1 MTRDLKQEIEASLYK
16 KKMEI
21 EILKKTG
28 VPRAEV
34 EAHQEIQR
42 EFSASDFSRKWKG
55 YASFAIAR
63 GGRGSGDD
71 DFDLVLVTH
80 AHIAVVELKNWNGN
94 LLESDGQQWYLD
106 GECRG
111 TSPVAKANLNAKK
124 LAGLMQQKL
133 GRGKTPFISA
143 YVVMHGDVK
152 TLKLTP
158 DEERSVINMADFLT
172 LRFQSCYK
180 KYFWG
185 KVLFNPL
192 DYIDEYDGFFQ
203 GPAFKPKDYIVDGFR
218 PESNP
223 IFEHPKSLYNEF
235 RAAAKDDPTT
245 LALLRQWDFTALG
258 LKLIGEKDRS
268 FIGLRE
274 QRVYEYVA
282 DRNEEL
288 SLSLLRP
295 VARKSPNDV
304 TLDFSELFFLP
315 SKVTRLAEFTNRVLP
330 KLTSD
335 ERLTLAKALLSR
347 FAELHDLRVAH
358 RDVGEHSIWFDRP
371 AKVVLSGFPA
381 AYYPEMKT
389 VGAFS
394 EKVKVEQSTLPE
406 DSREVPA
413 ATPYRRDVFMLGAL
427 VHLILFGEKPPKV
440 GGVYEWSARAE
451 DPFDGTLNG
460 FIKRAL
466 SKEPGDR
473 FQNSREMLE
482 AFNAATARKQES
494 IIDLAAFEAYKA
506 ATRDR
511 DYVETETLIDSDEA
525 WFFKSAEN
533 DEAKLVKVWFR
544 VAPDTKKPD
553 QAVRLLSFL
562 ERARTIKGCG
572 IAGLP
577 KVYDFGLSRG
587 SLLLVLE
594 WVDGSTLADWL
605 SRSPSFEER
614 LVVTRSIL
622 HTLERIH
629 ALEFAHEDLHPQNII
644 VKQDGS
650 ALLIDVLD
658 FHLEADDHY
667 TTAYLPDNY
676 KSLTPFERDRY
687 SIAAVLTEVLGCT
700 RANPGAGEY
709 PIPRVYEELANL
721 LEQKTLSTLEPL
733 SRAVQGA
740 EQADREQIPE
750 VTVVVQNLAYSG
762 VAPGE
767 MRSDNGKFH
776 VEAKEDTKFKGSLRF
791 WVTGIGKQLSFSWNV
806 TDESAKGVKATPISQ
821 SQLLRS
827 QTMGDAQIPVRVKLV
842 DGPVSDVRELAQC
855 LLQDER
861 LKRKAPALSKNAV
874 IELAVSAQDGAEDI
888 AEAASTEIAIPVP
901 ELWKALLDAEEDAF
915 TTVTVAGEKRNNPS
929 QDGQIFVPY
938 HADRGVI
945 DYDAS
950 DTVIVESQTNEGVW
964 KPCGQLNLK
973 ETTFG
978 ELAELAIDKPF
989 LKANFRIG
997 SKLRLISNL
1006 EKGSF
1011 TRRRFAVDRILGDK
1025 AVVPGLIDY
1034 FEREETVHLEPNQYG
1049 QPSDEQLEA
1058 YSEGDKKLNPSQK
1071 EAFRKVL
1078 GNGPISLLQG
1088 PPGTGKTWF
1097 IASLLHYLMTKESA
1111 RRILLVSQAH
1121 EAVNNALE
1129 KGLELCRSKG
1139 VDFNAVRLGS
1149 ESAAS
1154 DSIRHL
1160 HATSIEQ
1167 SYRERFKAEQKERIV
1182 GLASALGLSRDFAT
1196 DFVDLYLR
1204 LGMLSERITKL
1215 EERKAADGDNASQGL
1230 EARFRALVETFYDIA
1245 SDVYDVGQDLSPA
1258 ETVGQLQLALVQ
1270 KHGVLS
1276 KDAIERLTR
1285 LIHLSDEWVSALGSP
1300 DANFAEFL
1308 AKSRTVVAGTLV
1320 GIGYRGAGVVQN
1332 IFDWV
1337 IIDEAG
1343 RAAPSEL
1350 AVAMQAGHRVLL
1362 VGDHHQLPP
1371 TFSEEVKDLI
1381 CQRFSVNDD
1390 SPLFSSDFERIFDS
1404 EYGRKVGT
1412 TLLHQYRMAPDIGEL
1427 VSSCFYQGKLETGRG
1442 APPEYYDLLPE
1453 PLAHQVTWVDT
1464 SPLGERAYEQVS
1476 DNGEDKWNMT
1486 EARIVMNLL
1495 RQIVESEEFMTFL
1508 KEDLQPQEPP
1518 IGIICM
1524 YGKQRQVIDQLKA
1537 EATWLGDARRL
1548 VKVDTV
1554 DSYQGKENRIIILST
1569 VRNNVRQSSG
1579 FLSSPNRIN
1588 VAMSRAM
1595 ERLFIVG
1602 ATKMWGGKNINQ
1614 PLGWALTKIRSQ
1626 AEAGRASVLSA
1637 KQYMGN

>member
-1 MTRDLKQEIEASLYK
+1 
-16 KKMEI
+16 MEI
-21 EILKKTG
+21 KILKKTG
-28 VPRAEV
+28 VPKAEV
-34 EAHQEIQR
+34 EAHQQIQR
-42 EFSASDFSRKWKG
+42 EFSSSDFSKKWKG
-55 YASFAIAR
+55 YASFAISR
-63 GGRGSGDD
+63 GGRGAGDD

-80 AHIAVVELKNWNGN
+80 AHIVVVELKNWHGS

-111 TSPVAKANLNAKK
+111 TSPVVKANLNAKK
-124 LAGLMQQKL
+124 LASLMQQKL
-133 GRGKTPFISA
+133 GREKTPFISS

-152 TLKLTP
+152 TMKVTP
-158 DEERSVINMADFLT
+158 DEERSVLTMTEFLT
-172 LRFQSCYK
+172 LKYQTCYK
-180 KYFWG
+180 NYLWG
-185 KVLFNPL
+185 RVLFSPL
-192 DYIDEYDGFFQ
+192 DYLGGYDKFFE
-203 GPAFKPKDYIVDGFR
+203 GPSFKPREYIVDGFR
-218 PESNP
+218 PEANP
-223 IFEHPKSLYNEF
+223 IFEHPKKLYNEY
-235 RAAAKDDPTT
+235 RATAKDDPTT

-258 LKLIGEKDRS
+258 LELIGEKDRS

-282 DRNEEL
+282 ERNEEL

-304 TLDFSELFFLP
+304 NLDFSELFFLP
-315 SKVTRLAEFTNRVLP
+315 SKVTRLAEFTHSVLP
-330 KLTSD
+330 KLSPE
-335 ERLTLAKALLSR
+335 ERLTLTKALLSK

-358 RDVGEHSIWFDRP
+358 RDVGDHSIWFDRP

-389 VGAFS
+389 VGAFR

-406 DSREVPA
+406 DSDA
-413 ATPYRRDVFMLGAL
+413 SLASPYRRDVFMLGAL
-427 VHLILFGEKPPKV
+427 AHLILFGEKPPKV
-440 GGVYEWSARAE
+440 GGLYEWSARAE
-451 DPFDGTLNG
+451 DPFAGALTD

-466 SKEPGDR
+466 CKEPAER
-473 FQNSREMLE
+473 FQNAREMLE

-494 IIDLAAFEAYKA
+494 IIDLTAFEAYKA
-506 ATRDR
+506 ASRDR
-511 DYVETETLIDSDEA
+511 DYEETETLADDDDA
-525 WFFKSAEN
+525 WFFKSVEN
-533 DEAKLVKVWFR
+533 GEAKLVKVWFR

-562 ERARTIKGCG
+562 ERARLIKGYG
-572 IAGLP
+572 IAGMP
-577 KVYDFGLSRG
+577 KVFDFGLSRG
-587 SLLLVLE
+587 SLMLVLE
-594 WVDGSTLADWL
+594 WVEGRTLADWFNGV
-605 SRSPSFEER
+605 RPYEER
-614 LVVTRSIL
+614 LGVAQSL
-622 HTLERIH
+622 LDTLMRIH
-629 ALEFAHEDLHPQNII
+629 ALEIAHGDLHPRNII
-644 VKQDGS
+644 VKEDG
-650 ALLIDVLD
+650 AVVLIDVLD
-658 FHLEADDHY
+658 LRLDAEDHY
-667 TTAYLPDNY
+667 TTAYLPENY

-687 SIAAVLTEVLGCT
+687 STAAVLVELLGGT
-700 RANPGAGEY
+700 RQNPRSGEY
-709 PIPRVYEELANL
+709 PIPRVYEEIANL

-733 SRAVQGA
+733 SRTVAA
-740 EQADREQIPE
+740 ARQADDAEVPE
-750 VTVVVQNLAYSG
+750 VTVVVQTLAQSG

-767 MRSDNGKFH
+767 MRSDNGMFH
-776 VEAKEDTKFKGSLRF
+776 VEAKEDKRYKGGVRF
-791 WVTGIGKQLSFSWNV
+791 WVTGIGKQLSFSWKLSDDAAEFV
-806 TDESAKGVKATPISQ
+806 RASSISQ

-827 QTMGDAQIPVRVKLV
+827 QTMAEAQIPVRIHLV
-842 DGPVSDVRELAQC
+842 DGPVSDVGELVQL
-855 LLQDER
+855 LLQNER
-861 LKRKAPALSKNAV
+861 INRKLSNLAATPAIAREGDAV
-874 IELAVSAQDGAEDI
+874 AEPAAIAQVEIEVASQV
-888 AEAASTEIAIPVP
+888 ASTEIAISVT

-915 TTVTVAGEKRNNPS
+915 TTVIIAGEKRRNPS
-929 QDGQIFVPY
+929 HDGQILVPY
-938 HADRGVI
+938 HTDNGVI
-945 DYDAS
+945 DYERS
-950 DTVIVESQTNEGVW
+950 DTVIVESQTNDGVW
-964 KPCGQLNLK
+964 KSCGQLNLK

-989 LKANFRIG
+989 PKANFKIG

-1025 AVVPGLIDY
+1025 AVVPSLVDY
-1034 FEREETVHLEPNQYG
+1034 FERQEVARLEPNKYIE
-1049 QPSDEQLEA
+1049 PSDDDLEV

-1139 VDFNAVRLGS
+1139 IEFNAVRLGS
-1149 ESAAS
+1149 ESAVS

-1160 HATSIEQ
+1160 HATSVEQ
-1167 SYRERFKAEQKERIV
+1167 AYRERFKAEQKERIV
-1182 GLASALGLSRDFAT
+1182 GLASALGLPRDFT
-1196 DFVDLYLR
+1196 NEFVDLYLR
-1204 LGMLSERITKL
+1204 LGMISERIAKL
-1215 EERKAADGDNASQGL
+1215 EGRRVAEGDNAGQVL
-1230 EARFRALVETFYDIA
+1230 VARVKALVETFREIA
-1245 SDVYDVGQDLSPA
+1245 SDVYDFGADLSPA
-1258 ETVGQLQLALVQ
+1258 DTVLQLQEMLVE
-1270 KHGVLS
+1270 KYEVRS

-1350 AVAMQAGHRVLL
+1350 AVAMQAGHRILL

-1371 TFSEEVKDLI
+1371 TFAEEVKDAI
-1381 CQRFSVNDD
+1381 CQRFSVEED
-1390 SPLFSSDFERIFDS
+1390 SVLFSSDFERIFDS

-1412 TLLHQYRMAPDIGEL
+1412 TLLSQYRMAPHIGEV
-1427 VSSCFYQGKLETGRG
+1427 VSSCFYNGKLETGRD
-1442 APPEYYDLLPE
+1442 APPKYYDLLPE
-1453 PLAHQVTWVDT
+1453 YLSKQVTWIDT
-1464 SPLGERAYEQVS
+1464 SPIGERGFEQAS
-1476 DNGEDKWNMT
+1476 DEGKDKWNMA

-1495 RQIVESEEFMTFL
+1495 RQIVESDEFMASL

-1569 VRNNVRQSSG
+1569 VRNNVQQASG
-1579 FLSSPNRIN
+1579 FLSSSNRVN

-1602 ATKMWGGKNINQ
+1602 ATKMWGGRNINK
-1614 PLGWALTKIRSQ
+1614 PLGRTLTKIRSL
-1626 AEAGRASVLSA
+1626 AEVNRAVILSA
-1637 KQYMGN
+1637 KLFQGN

>member
-1 MTRDLKQEIEASLYK
+1 
-16 KKMEI
+16 MEI
-21 EILKKTG
+21 KILRPTG
-28 VPRAEV
+28 VPKAEV
-34 EAHQEIQR
+34 EAHKEIQK
-42 EFSASDFSRKWKG
+42 EFSNSKFSRDWKG

-63 GGRGSGDD
+63 GGKGAGDD
-71 DFDLVLVTH
+71 DFDLVLITH
-80 AHIAVVELKNWNGN
+80 GHIVVVELKNWHGN

-106 GECRG
+106 GECRD
-111 TSPVAKANLNAKK
+111 TSPVVKANLNAKK
-124 LAGLMQQKL
+124 LASLMQQKL
-133 GRGKTPFISA
+133 GRDKTPFISS
-143 YVVMHGDVK
+143 YVVLHGDIK
-152 TLKLTP
+152 KANLTP
-158 DEERSVINMADFLT
+158 DEERSVLTMTQFLT
-172 LRFQSCYK
+172 LRFESSYK
-180 KYFWG
+180 KYLWG
-185 KVLFNPL
+185 RVLFNPL
-192 DYIDEYDGFFQ
+192 DYLDKYDEFFQ
-203 GPAFKPKDYIVDGFR
+203 GPVFKPKDYIIDGFR
-218 PESNP
+218 PEPNP
-223 IFEHPKSLYNEF
+223 IFEHPRNLYNEF
-235 RAAAKDDPTT
+235 RAVAKDDPTT
-245 LALLRQWDFTALG
+245 LALLRQWNFTALG
-258 LKLIGEKDRS
+258 LELIGEKDRA

-274 QRVYEYVA
+274 QRVFEYVA
-282 DRNEEL
+282 ERNEEL

-295 VARKSPNDV
+295 VARKSQNDV

-315 SKVTRLAEFTNRVLP
+315 SKVTRLAEFTHSVLP
-330 KLTSD
+330 KLSPE

-358 RDVGEHSIWFDRP
+358 RDVGDHSIWFDRP

-389 VGAFS
+389 VGTFR
-394 EKVKVEQSTLPE
+394 EKVKVEQSILPE
-406 DSREVPA
+406 DSREILS
-413 ATPYRRDVFMLGAL
+413 ATPYHRDVFMLGVLA
-427 VHLILFGEKPPKV
+427 HLILFGEKPPKV
-440 GGVYEWSARAE
+440 SGVYEWAARAE
-451 DPFDGTLNG
+451 DPFDGAINE

-466 SKEPGDR
+466 SKELRER
-473 FQNSREMLE
+473 FLNAREMLE
-482 AFNAATARKQES
+482 AFNTATARKQES
-494 IIDLAAFEAYKA
+494 IIDVIAFDAYKA

-511 DYVETETLIDSDEA
+511 DYDETETMMDTDEA
-525 WFFKSAEN
+525 WFFKSVQD

-544 VAPDTKKPD
+544 VAPDSKRPD

-562 ERARTIKGCG
+562 ERARTIKGSG

-587 SLLLVLE
+587 SLMLVLE
-594 WVDGSTLADWL
+594 WVEGLTLAEWL
-605 SRSPSFEER
+605 SSKPSIEER
-614 LVVTRSIL
+614 LTVTHSML
-622 HTLERIH
+622 NTLEQIH
-629 ALEFAHEDLHPQNII
+629 SLEFAHGDLHPKNII

-650 ALLIDVLD
+650 VVLIDVLD

-676 KSLTPFERDRY
+676 KFLTPFERDRY
-687 SIAAVLTEVLGCT
+687 SIAAVLTEVLECT
-700 RANPGAGEY
+700 KENPRTGVY
-709 PIPRVYEELANL
+709 PISGVYEELENL
-721 LEQKTLSTLEPL
+721 LRQKTLSTLEPL
-733 SRAVQGA
+733 SRAVTGA
-740 EQADREQIPE
+740 REVDKEEIPE

-762 VAPGE
+762 VTSGE
-767 MRSDNGKFH
+767 IRSDNGKFH
-776 VEAKEDTKFKGSLRF
+776 VEVREDTKFKGSLRF
-791 WVTGIGKQLSFSWNV
+791 WVTGIGKQLSFSWNIS
-806 TDESAKGVKATPISQ
+806 DETANSVKASSISQ

-827 QTMGDAQIPVRVKLV
+827 QTMGDAQVPVRINLI
-842 DGPVSDVRELAQC
+842 DGPVSDVGELAQC
-855 LLQDER
+855 LLQDEHI
-861 LKRKAPALSKNAV
+861 KRKVPAPAREPVEPITTRDS
-874 IELAVSAQDGAEDI
+874 EGRPTD
-888 AEAASTEIAIPVP
+888 AASTEIAIPVP

-915 TTVTVAGEKRNNPS
+915 TTITVAGEKRNNPS
-929 QDGQIFVPY
+929 HDGQILVPY

-945 DYDAS
+945 DYEAS
-950 DTVIVESQTNEGVW
+950 DTVIVESQTNEGIW
-964 KPCGQLNLK
+964 KPCGHLNIK

-1011 TRRRFAVDRILGDK
+1011 TRRRFAVERILSDK
-1025 AVVPGLIDY
+1025 AMILGLINY
-1034 FEREETVHLEPNQYG
+1034 FERDNAVFLEPIRYA
-1049 QPSDEQLEA
+1049 QPSDEDLDV
-1058 YSEGDKKLNPSQK
+1058 YSEGDKKLNPTQK

-1078 GNGPISLLQG
+1078 NNGPISLLQG

-1139 VDFNAVRLGS
+1139 IEFNAVRLGS
-1149 ESAAS
+1149 ESAVS

-1182 GLASALGLSRDFAT
+1182 GLASMLGLPRDFAIE
-1196 DFVDLYLR
+1196 FVDLYLR
-1204 LGMLSERITKL
+1204 LGMLSERIAKL
-1215 EERKAADGDNASQGL
+1215 EDRKVADGKNADVGL
-1230 EARFRALVETFYDIA
+1230 DARIRALVETFYDIA
-1245 SDVYDVGQDLSPA
+1245 SDVYDVGRDLSPIGTIA
-1258 ETVGQLQLALVQ
+1258 QLQMMLVQ
-1270 KHGVLS
+1270 KHEVWS

-1285 LIHLSDEWVSALGSP
+1285 LIHLSDEWVNALGSP

-1350 AVAMQAGHRVLL
+1350 AVAMQAGRRVLL
-1362 VGDHHQLPP
+1362 VGDHQQLPP
-1371 TFSEEVKDLI
+1371 TFSEEVKDMI
-1381 CQRFSVNDD
+1381 CQRFSVDDD

-1412 TLLHQYRMAPDIGEL
+1412 TLLSQYRMAPDIGEL
-1427 VSSCFYQGKLETGRG
+1427 VSSCFYQGKLDNGRG

-1453 PLAHQVTWVDT
+1453 PLSKQITWVDT
-1464 SPLGERAYEQVS
+1464 SPLSARGYEQAS
-1476 DNGEDKWNMT
+1476 DNGDDKWNMA
-1486 EARIVMNLL
+1486 EARVVMNLL
-1495 RQIVESEEFMTFL
+1495 RQIIESDDFMAFL
-1508 KEDLQPQEPP
+1508 KEDIQPQDPP

-1524 YGKQRQVIDQLKA
+1524 YSKQRQIIDQLKA
-1537 EATWLGDARRL
+1537 ESAWLGAARRL

-1569 VRNNVRQSSG
+1569 VRNNVHQSIG
-1579 FLSSPNRIN
+1579 FLRSPNRIN

-1602 ATKMWGGKNINQ
+1602 STKMWTGKNMNQ
-1614 PLGWALTKIRSQ
+1614 PLGRALIKIRSM
-1626 AEAGRASVLSA
+1626 AEVDRASILSA
-1637 KQYMGN
+1637 NNYLGN

>member
-1 MTRDLKQEIEASLYK
+1 
-16 KKMEI
+16 MEI
-21 EILKKTG
+21 KILKKTG
-28 VPRAEV
+28 VPKAEV
-34 EAHQEIQR
+34 EAHQQIQR
-42 EFSASDFSRKWKG
+42 EFSSSDFSRKWKG

-63 GGRGSGDD
+63 GGRGAGDD

-80 AHIAVVELKNWNGN
+80 AHIVVVELKNWHGT

-133 GRGKTPFISA
+133 GREKTPFISS

-152 TLKLTP
+152 EMKLTP
-158 DEERSVINMADFLT
+158 DEERSVLTMTEFLT
-172 LRFQSCYK
+172 LRYQTCYK
-180 KYFWG
+180 DYLWG
-185 KVLFNPL
+185 RVLFNPL
-192 DYIDEYDGFFQ
+192 DYLAKYDQFFE
-203 GPAFKPKDYIVDGFR
+203 GPSFKPREYIVDGFR
-218 PESNP
+218 PEATP
-223 IFEHPKSLYNEF
+223 IFEHPRKLYNEY

-245 LALLRQWDFTALG
+245 VALLRQWDFTALG
-258 LKLIGEKDRS
+258 LELIGEKDRS

-304 TLDFSELFFLP
+304 NLDFSELFFLP
-315 SKVTRLAEFTNRVLP
+315 SKVTRLAEFTHSVLP
-330 KLTSD
+330 KLSPE
-335 ERLTLAKALLSR
+335 ERLTLTKALLSK

-358 RDVGEHSIWFDRP
+358 RDVGDHSIWFDRP

-389 VGAFS
+389 VGAFR

-406 DSREVPA
+406 DSGASPA
-413 ATPYRRDVFMLGAL
+413 SPYRRDVFMLGAL
-427 VHLILFGEKPPKV
+427 AHLVLFGEKPPKV
-440 GGVYEWSARAE
+440 GGLYEWSSRAE
-451 DPFDGTLNG
+451 DPFEGALTE

-466 SKEPGDR
+466 CKEPGER
-473 FQNSREMLE
+473 FENAREMLE

-494 IIDLAAFEAYKA
+494 IIDLTTFEAYKA

-511 DYVETETLIDSDEA
+511 DYEETETLADTDDA
-525 WFFKSAEN
+525 WFFKSAGN
-533 DEAKLVKVWFR
+533 GEAKLVKVWFR

-562 ERARTIKGCG
+562 ERARLIKGYG
-572 IAGLP
+572 IAGMP
-577 KVYDFGLSRG
+577 QVFDFGLSRG

-594 WVDGSTLADWL
+594 WVEGRTLTDWL
-605 SRSPSFEER
+605 SGAPSYEER
-614 LVVTRSIL
+614 LAVTKSML
-622 HTLERIH
+622 DTLTRIH
-629 ALEFAHEDLHPQNII
+629 ALGIAHGDLHPQNII
-644 VKQDGS
+644 VKEDG
-650 ALLIDVLD
+650 AAVLIDVLD
-658 FHLEADDHY
+658 FRLDADDHY
-667 TTAYLPDNY
+667 TTAYLPENY

-687 SIAAVLTEVLGCT
+687 GIAAVLTELLQCSRQKPT
-700 RANPGAGEY
+700 SGEY
-709 PIPRVYEELANL
+709 PIPRIYEEIANL

-733 SRAVQGA
+733 SRAIAAAG
-740 EQADREQIPE
+740 QADEAELLEI
-750 VTVVVQNLAYSG
+750 TVVVQKLAQSG
-762 VAPGE
+762 VVSGE
-767 MRSDNGKFH
+767 MRSDNGTFH
-776 VEAKEDTKFKGSLRF
+776 VEAKEDKKYKGGLRF
-791 WVTGIGKQLSFSWNV
+791 WVTGIGKQLSFSWKL
-806 TDESAKGVKATPISQ
+806 TDDAAEFVRASSISQ

-827 QTMGDAQIPVRVKLV
+827 QTMADGQIPVRIHLV
-842 DGPVSDVRELAQC
+842 DGPVSDVRELVQL

-861 LKRKAPALSKNAV
+861 IKRKLPIPVPTPAIASGGETVGEPTATVQEGSEAV
-874 IELAVSAQDGAEDI
+874 G
-888 AEAASTEIAIPVP
+888 EAASPEFAIPVP

-915 TTVTVAGEKRNNPS
+915 TTVTIAGEKRRNPS
-929 QDGQIFVPY
+929 QDGQILVPY
-938 HADRGVI
+938 HADNVVI
-945 DYDAS
+945 DYERS
-950 DTVIVESQTNEGVW
+950 DTVIVESQTNDGVW
-964 KPCGQLNLK
+964 KPCGQLSLK

-978 ELAELAIDKPF
+978 ELAELAIDKPYP
-989 LKANFRIG
+989 KANFKIG
-997 SKLRLISNL
+997 SKLRLISSL

-1025 AVVPGLIDY
+1025 AVVPGLIEY
-1034 FEREETVHLEPNQYG
+1034 FERQEAAFLESNKYIE
-1049 QPSDEQLEA
+1049 PSDDDLEA
-1058 YSEGDKKLNPSQK
+1058 YSEGNKKLNPSQK

-1078 GNGPISLLQG
+1078 GNGPISLVQG

-1139 VDFNAVRLGS
+1139 IEFNAVRLGS
-1149 ESAAS
+1149 ESAVS

-1167 SYRERFKAEQKERIV
+1167 AYRERFKAEQKERIV
-1182 GLASALGLSRDFAT
+1182 GLASALGLPRDFT
-1196 DFVDLYLR
+1196 TEFVDLYLR
-1204 LGMLSERITKL
+1204 LGMLCERIAK
-1215 EERKAADGDNASQGL
+1215 L
-1230 EARFRALVETFYDIA
+1230 EARSLAEGEDASQALVARVRALVETFHEIAADLYDFE
-1245 SDVYDVGQDLSPA
+1245 GELSPA
-1258 ETVGQLQLALVQ
+1258 ETVVQLQERLAQ
-1270 KHGVLS
+1270 KYEVRS

-1285 LIHLSDEWVSALGSP
+1285 LIHLSDEWVSALGSS

-1332 IFDWV
+1332 VFDWV

-1350 AVAMQAGHRVLL
+1350 AVAMQAGHRILL

-1371 TFSEEVKDLI
+1371 TFAEEVKDAI
-1381 CQRFSVNDD
+1381 CQRFSVEED
-1390 SPLFSSDFERIFDS
+1390 SRLFSSDFERIFDS
-1404 EYGRKVGT
+1404 EYGRNVGA
-1412 TLLHQYRMAPDIGEL
+1412 TLWSQYRMAPDIGEV
-1427 VSSCFYQGKLETGRG
+1427 VSSCFYQGKLDTGRG
-1442 APPEYYDLLPE
+1442 APPKYYDLLPE
-1453 PLAHQVTWVDT
+1453 NLSNQVTWIDT
-1464 SPLGERAYEQVS
+1464 SPIGERGFEQAS
-1476 DNGEDKWNMT
+1476 DGGKDKWNMA

-1495 RQIVESEEFMTFL
+1495 RQIVESDEFMTSL
-1508 KEDLQPQEPP
+1508 KEDLQPEEPP

-1524 YGKQRQVIDQLKA
+1524 YEKQRQVIDQLKA

-1579 FLSSPNRIN
+1579 FLNSPNRVN

-1602 ATKMWGGKNINQ
+1602 ATKMWGGKNINR
-1614 PLGWALTKIRSQ
+1614 PLGRALTKVRSL
-1626 AEAGRASVLSA
+1626 AEAGRAGILSA
-1637 KQYMGN
+1637 KQFQGN

>member
-1 MTRDLKQEIEASLYK
+1 
-16 KKMEI
+16 MEI
-21 EILKKTG
+21 KILKKTG
-28 VPRAEV
+28 VPKAEV
-34 EAHQEIQR
+34 EAHQQIQK

-63 GGRGSGDD
+63 GGRGAGDD

-80 AHIAVVELKNWNGN
+80 AHVVVVELKNWHGN

-124 LAGLMQQKL
+124 LASLMQQKI
-133 GRGKTPFISA
+133 GREKTPFISS

-152 TLKLTP
+152 TMKLTA
-158 DEERSVINMADFLT
+158 DEERSVLTMTEFLT
-172 LRFQSCYK
+172 LRYQTCYK
-180 KYFWG
+180 NYLWG

-192 DYIDEYDGFFQ
+192 DYLPKYDAFFE
-203 GPAFKPKDYIVDGFR
+203 GSSFKPRDYIVDGFR
-218 PESNP
+218 PEANP
-223 IFEHPKSLYNEF
+223 IFEHPRKLYNEF
-235 RAAAKDDPTT
+235 RAAAKDDQTT
-245 LALLRQWDFTALG
+245 LALLRQWDFTAIG
-258 LKLIGEKDRS
+258 LELIGEKDRS

-315 SKVTRLAEFTNRVLP
+315 SKVTRLTEFTHSVLP
-330 KLTSD
+330 RLSAE
-335 ERLTLAKALLSR
+335 ERLTLTKVLLSK

-358 RDVGEHSIWFDRP
+358 RDVGDHSIWFDRP

-381 AYYPEMKT
+381 AYYLEMKT
-389 VGAFS
+389 VGTFRD
-394 EKVKVEQSTLPE
+394 KVKVEQSTLPE
-406 DSREVPA
+406 DSQEVPA

-440 GGVYEWSARAE
+440 GGVYEWASRAE
-451 DPFDGTLNG
+451 DPFDGVLEE
-460 FIKRAL
+460 FIKRSL
-466 SKEPGDR
+466 SKEPGER
-473 FQNSREMLE
+473 FENARQMLE
-482 AFNAATARKQES
+482 AFNAATARKQEN
-494 IIDLAAFEAYKA
+494 IIDLKAFDAFKA
-506 ATRDR
+506 ATRESDYQADR
-511 DYVETETLIDSDEA
+511 VMLTDTDDAL
-525 WFFKSAEN
+525 FFKS
-533 DEAKLVKVWFR
+533 DESDGAKLVKVWFG
-544 VAPDTKKPD
+544 VKPDSKKPD

-562 ERARTIKGCG
+562 ERARVIRGCG
-572 IAGLP
+572 IPGLP
-577 KVYDFGLSRG
+577 KVFDFGLSRG
-587 SLLLVLE
+587 SLLLALE
-594 WVDGSTLADWL
+594 WVEGQTLSDWL
-605 SRSPSFEER
+605 SRGPSFEDR
-614 LVVTRSIL
+614 LSVSRSML
-622 HTLERIH
+622 DTLERIH
-629 ALEFAHEDLHPQNII
+629 ALEFAHGDLHPQNVI
-644 VKQDGS
+644 VKADETV
-650 ALLIDVLD
+650 ALIDVLD

-687 SIAAVLTEVLGCT
+687 SVAAVLTELLGCS
-700 RANPGAGEY
+700 RENPSGGEY
-709 PIPRVYEELANL
+709 PIPRVYEEIANL
-721 LEQKTLSTLEPL
+721 LEQRTLSTLDPL
-733 SRAVQGA
+733 SRAVAAAGQSDF
-740 EQADREQIPE
+740 EEIPE
-750 VTVVVQNLAYSG
+750 IDVFVQKLAYSG
-762 VAPGE
+762 MAPGE
-767 MRSDNGKFH
+767 MRADNRAFH
-776 VEAKEDTKFKGSLRF
+776 VEAREDKKYKGCMRF
-791 WVTGIGKQLSFSWNV
+791 WVTGIGKQLSFSWNLSEETAEFV
-806 TDESAKGVKATPISQ
+806 RATSIAQ

-827 QTMGDAQIPVRVKLV
+827 QTLGDAQVRVRINLV
-842 DGPVSDVRELAQC
+842 DSSVSDVRELALL

-861 LKRKAPALSKNAV
+861 IKRKAPVQASPAMKESK
-874 IELAVSAQDGAEDI
+874 
-888 AEAASTEIAIPVP
+888 AASVDSGREEDESAEEQASAEIGVPVP

-929 QDGQIFVPY
+929 HDGQILIPY
-938 HADRGVI
+938 HADNGVI
-945 DYDAS
+945 DYERS
-950 DTVIVESQTNEGVW
+950 DTVIVESQTNDGVW

-978 ELAELAIDKPF
+978 ELAELAIDKAY
-989 LKANFRIG
+989 LKANFKIG
-997 SKLRLISNL
+997 NKLRLISNL

-1034 FEREETVHLEPNQYG
+1034 FEREQTVGLQPNEYA
-1049 QPSDEQLEA
+1049 QPSDDDLEA

-1078 GNGPISLLQG
+1078 GSGPISLLQG

-1139 VDFNAVRLGS
+1139 IEFNAVRLGS
-1149 ESAAS
+1149 ESAVS

-1167 SYRERFKAEQKERIV
+1167 AYRERFKAEQKERIV
-1182 GLASALGLSRDFAT
+1182 SLASALGLPRDFAGE
-1196 DFVDLYLR
+1196 FVDLYLR
-1204 LGMLSERITKL
+1204 LGMLSERIAKL
-1215 EERKAADGDNASQGL
+1215 EERKVSEGEQASQGL
-1230 EARFRALVETFYDIA
+1230 VARVRALIETFYDIA
-1245 SDVYDVGQDLSPA
+1245 SDVYDVGADRSPT
-1258 ETVGQLQLALVQ
+1258 ETVSMLQERLVQ
-1270 KHGVLS
+1270 QHEVRS
-1276 KDAIERLTR
+1276 KDAVERLTR

-1343 RAAPSEL
+1343 RATPSEL

-1362 VGDHHQLPP
+1362 VGDHRQLPP
-1371 TFSEEVKDLI
+1371 TFSEEVKDAI
-1381 CQRFSVNDD
+1381 CQRFSVGED

-1404 EYGRKVGT
+1404 EYGGKVGT
-1412 TLLHQYRMAPDIGEL
+1412 TLLSQYRMAPEIGEV
-1427 VSSCFYQGKLETGRG
+1427 VSTCFYNGKLETGRG
-1442 APPEYYDLLPE
+1442 VPPKYYELLPE
-1453 PLAHQVTWVDT
+1453 HLSNQVTWIDT
-1464 SPLGERAYEQVS
+1464 SPLGERGFEQVS
-1476 DNGEDKWNMT
+1476 EGGEDKWNMA
-1486 EARIVMNLL
+1486 EARVVMNLL
-1495 RQIVESEEFMTFL
+1495 RQIIESDDFMASL

-1524 YGKQRQVIDQLKA
+1524 YGKQRQIIDQLKA
-1537 EATWLGDARRL
+1537 EATWLGEARRL

-1569 VRNNVRQSSG
+1569 VRNNPQHAPG
-1579 FLSSPNRIN
+1579 FLNSPNRVN

-1602 ATKMWGGKNINQ
+1602 ATKMWIGRNLNL
-1614 PLGWALTKIRSQ
+1614 PLGRALTKIRSL
-1626 AEAGRASVLSA
+1626 AEADRASILSA
-1637 KQYMGN
+1637 KQFQGN

>member
-1 MTRDLKQEIEASLYK
+1 
-16 KKMEI
+16 MEI
-21 EILKKTG
+21 KILKKTG

-42 EFSASDFSRKWKG
+42 EFSSSDFSKKWKG

-63 GGRGSGDD
+63 GGRGAGDD

-80 AHIAVVELKNWNGN
+80 GHIVVVELKNWHGK

-133 GRGKTPFISA
+133 GRDKTPFISS

-152 TLKLTP
+152 TMKLTS
-158 DEERSVINMADFLT
+158 DEERSVLTMTEFLT
-172 LRFQSCYK
+172 FKYQTCYK
-180 KYFWG
+180 EYLWG

-192 DYIDEYDGFFQ
+192 SYLAKYDEFFE
-203 GPAFKPKDYIVDGFR
+203 GSSFKPREYIVDGFR
-218 PESNP
+218 PEANP
-223 IFEHPKSLYNEF
+223 IFEHPKKLYSEF

-245 LALLRQWDFTALG
+245 LALLRQWDFAAIG
-258 LKLIGEKDRS
+258 LELIGEKDRS

-304 TLDFSELFFLP
+304 TLNFSELFFLP
-315 SKVTRLAEFTNRVLP
+315 SKVTRLAEFTHSVLP
-330 KLTSD
+330 KLSPE
-335 ERLTLAKALLSR
+335 ERLTLSKALLSK

-358 RDVGEHSIWFDRP
+358 RDVGDHSIWFDRP

-389 VGAFS
+389 VGTFR

-406 DSREVPA
+406 DSGTSQT

-427 VHLILFGEKPPKV
+427 VHLILFGEKPPKA
-440 GGVYEWSARAE
+440 GGIYEWSFRAE
-451 DPFDGTLNG
+451 DPFDGTLTE
-460 FIKRAL
+460 FIKRSL
-466 SKEPGDR
+466 SKEPGER
-473 FQNSREMLE
+473 FEHGREMLE

-494 IIDLAAFEAYKA
+494 IIDLATFEAYKA
-506 ATRDR
+506 ATRDK
-511 DYVETETLIDSDEA
+511 DYIETETLVDTEEA
-525 WFFKSAEN
+525 WFFKSEEN

-544 VAPDTKKPD
+544 VAPDANKPD
-553 QAVRLLSFL
+553 RAVHLLSFL

-572 IAGLP
+572 ISGLP
-577 KVYDFGLSRG
+577 KVFDFGLSRG
-587 SLLLVLE
+587 SLLLVAE
-594 WVDGSTLADWL
+594 WVDGKTLVDWL
-605 SRSPSFEER
+605 GSNPSYDER
-614 LVVTRSIL
+614 LAVTRDMLS
-622 HTLERIH
+622 TLERIH
-629 ALEFAHEDLHPQNII
+629 ALGFAHGDLHPQNII
-644 VKQDGS
+644 VKEGG
-650 ALLIDVLD
+650 AVVLIDVLD
-658 FHLEADDHY
+658 FHLDADDHY

-687 SIAAVLTEVLGCT
+687 SIAAVLTELLGCT
-700 RANPGAGEY
+700 RQNPGSGTY
-709 PIPRVYEELANL
+709 PIPRIYEEISNL

-733 SRAVQGA
+733 SRAVTGA
-740 EQADREQIPE
+740 GQADEAE
-750 VTVVVQNLAYSG
+750 VLEVAVIVQRLGQSG

-767 MRSDNGKFH
+767 MRSDNGMFH
-776 VEAKEDTKFKGSLRF
+776 VEAREDKKYKDSLRF
-791 WVTGIGKQLSFSWNV
+791 WITGIGKQLSFSWKIA
-806 TDESAKGVKATPISQ
+806 DESAEFVRASAISQ

-827 QTMGDAQIPVRVKLV
+827 QTMGDGQIPVRITLA
-842 DGPVSDVRELAQC
+842 DGPVSDVRELAQI

-861 LKRKAPALSKNAV
+861 IKRKVPAPALAPKRV
-874 IELAVSAQDGAEDI
+874 VLADPETVVQEDI
-888 AEAASTEIAIPVP
+888 AAEGEAASTQIAIPLP

-929 QDGQIFVPY
+929 QDGQILVPY
-938 HADRGVI
+938 HADNGVI
-945 DYDAS
+945 DYERSA
-950 DTVIVESQTNEGVW
+950 TVIVESQSNDGVW
-964 KPCGQLNLK
+964 KSCGQLNLK

-978 ELAELAIDKPF
+978 ELAELAIDRPF

-1034 FEREETVHLEPNQYG
+1034 FERDESALLEANQYG
-1049 QPSDEQLEA
+1049 QPSDDDLEV

-1139 VDFNAVRLGS
+1139 VEFNAVRLGS
-1149 ESAAS
+1149 ESAVS

-1167 SYRERFKAEQKERIV
+1167 AYRERFKAEQKERIV
-1182 GLASALGLSRDFAT
+1182 GLASSLGLSREFT
-1196 DFVDLYLR
+1196 SEFVDLYLR
-1204 LGMLSERITKL
+1204 LGMLSERIDKL
-1215 EERKAADGDNASQGL
+1215 EERRRAEGENAGQGL
-1230 EARFRALVETFYDIA
+1230 LARVRALVETYHDIA
-1245 SDVYDVGQDLSPA
+1245 SDLYDVGQELSPA
-1258 ETVGQLQLALVQ
+1258 ERVVQLQQMLVE
-1270 KHGVLS
+1270 KYEVRS

-1332 IFDWV
+1332 FFDWV

-1350 AVAMQAGHRVLL
+1350 AVAMQAGHRILL

-1371 TFSEEVKDLI
+1371 TFSEEVKDTI
-1381 CQRFSVNDD
+1381 CQRFSVEED

-1404 EYGRKVGT
+1404 DYGRKVGT
-1412 TLLHQYRMAPDIGEL
+1412 TLLRQYRMAPDIGEV
-1427 VSSCFYQGKLETGRG
+1427 VSSCFYRGKLDTGRG

-1453 PLAHQVTWVDT
+1453 HLSNQVTWVDT
-1464 SPLGERAYEQVS
+1464 SPIGERGLEQVS
-1476 DNGEDKWNMT
+1476 EGGEDKWNLA

-1495 RQIVESEEFMTFL
+1495 RQIVESDEFMAFL
-1508 KEDLQPQEPP
+1508 QEDLQPQEPP

-1524 YGKQRQVIDQLKA
+1524 YEKQRQVIDQLKA
-1537 EATWLGDARRL
+1537 EAAWLGDARRL

-1579 FLSSPNRIN
+1579 FLSSSNRVN

-1602 ATKMWGGKNINQ
+1602 ATKMWSGKNINQ
-1614 PLGWALTKIRSQ
+1614 PLGRALTKIRSL
-1626 AEAGRASVLSA
+1626 AEAGRAVILSA
-1637 KQYMGN
+1637 KQFQGN

>member
-1 MTRDLKQEIEASLYK
+1 
-16 KKMEI
+16 MEI
-21 EILKKTG
+21 KILKKTG
-28 VPRAEV
+28 VPKAEV
-34 EAHQEIQR
+34 EAHQQIQK
-42 EFSASDFSRKWKG
+42 EFSGSDFSRKWKG

-63 GGRGSGDD
+63 GGRGAGDD

-80 AHIAVVELKNWNGN
+80 AHIVVVELKNWHGN

-124 LAGLMQQKL
+124 LAGLMQQRI
-133 GRGKTPFISA
+133 GREKTPFISS

-152 TLKLTP
+152 TMKLTP
-158 DEERSVINMADFLT
+158 DEERSVLTMTEFLT
-172 LRFQSCYK
+172 FRYQTCYK
-180 KYFWG
+180 NYLWG

-192 DYIDEYDGFFQ
+192 DYLAKYDAFFE
-203 GPAFKPKDYIVDGFR
+203 GPSFKPRDYVVDGFR
-218 PESNP
+218 PEPNP
-223 IFEHPKSLYNEF
+223 IFEHPRKLYNEF
-235 RAAAKDDPTT
+235 RAAAKDDQTT
-245 LALLRQWDFTALG
+245 LALLRQWDFTAIG
-258 LKLIGEKDRS
+258 LELIGEKDRS

-315 SKVTRLAEFTNRVLP
+315 SKVTRLAEFTHSVLP
-330 KLTSD
+330 KLSAE
-335 ERLTLAKALLSR
+335 ERLTLTKALLSK

-358 RDVGEHSIWFDRP
+358 RDVGDHSIWFDRP

-389 VGAFS
+389 VGTFRD
-394 EKVKVEQSTLPE
+394 KVKVEQSTLPE
-406 DSREVPA
+406 DAQEVPA

-440 GGVYEWSARAE
+440 GGVYEWASRAE
-451 DPFDGTLNG
+451 DPFEGVLEE

-466 SKEPGDR
+466 SKEPGER
-473 FQNSREMLE
+473 FENARQMLE
-482 AFNAATARKQES
+482 AFNAATARKQEN
-494 IIDLAAFEAYKA
+494 IIDLKAFDAFKA
-506 ATRDR
+506 ATRESDYQADR
-511 DYVETETLIDSDEA
+511 LTLTDTDDALFFKSDEA
-525 WFFKSAEN
+525 
-533 DEAKLVKVWFR
+533 DGAKLVKVWFG
-544 VAPDTKKPD
+544 VKPDTKKPD

-562 ERARTIKGCG
+562 ERARVIRGCG
-572 IAGLP
+572 IPGLP
-577 KVYDFGLSRG
+577 KVFDFGLSRG
-587 SLLLVLE
+587 SLLLALE
-594 WVDGSTLADWL
+594 WVEGLTLSDWL
-605 SRSPSFEER
+605 DKGPSFEDR
-614 LVVTRSIL
+614 LSVSRSML
-622 HTLERIH
+622 DTLERIH
-629 ALEFAHEDLHPQNII
+629 ALEFAHGDLHPQNVI
-644 VKQDGS
+644 VKVDGTVV
-650 ALLIDVLD
+650 LIDVLD

-687 SIAAVLTEVLGCT
+687 SVAAVLTELLGCS
-700 RANPGAGEY
+700 RENPTAGEY
-709 PIPRVYEELANL
+709 PIPRVYEEIANL
-721 LEQKTLSTLEPL
+721 LEQRTLSTLDPL
-733 SRAVQGA
+733 SRAVAAAGQSDL
-740 EQADREQIPE
+740 EEIPE
-750 VTVVVQNLAYSG
+750 IDVFVQKLSYSG
-762 VAPGE
+762 MAPGE
-767 MRSDNGKFH
+767 MRADNRAFH
-776 VEAKEDTKFKGSLRF
+776 VEAREDKKYKGCMRF

-806 TDESAKGVKATPISQ
+806 AEETAEFVRATSISQ

-827 QTMGDAQIPVRVKLV
+827 QTLGDAQVRVRINLV
-842 DGPVSDVRELAQC
+842 DSSVSDARELALL

-861 LKRKAPALSKNAV
+861 IKRKIPVQAPPAV
-874 IELAVSAQDGAEDI
+874 TET
-888 AEAASTEIAIPVP
+888 AAAPIDTVHEGEESTEEQTSAEIGVPVP

-929 QDGQIFVPY
+929 HDGQILIPY
-938 HADRGVI
+938 HADNGVI
-945 DYDAS
+945 DYERS
-950 DTVIVESQTNEGVW
+950 DTVIVESQTNDGVW

-989 LKANFRIG
+989 LKANFKIG

-1034 FEREETVHLEPNQYG
+1034 FEREQTAGLQPNEYA
-1049 QPSDEQLEA
+1049 QPSDEDLEA

-1078 GNGPISLLQG
+1078 ANGPISLLQG

-1139 VDFNAVRLGS
+1139 IEFNAVRLGS
-1149 ESAAS
+1149 ESAVS

-1167 SYRERFKAEQKERIV
+1167 AYRERFKAEQKERIV
-1182 GLASALGLSRDFAT
+1182 GLASALGLPRDFAGE
-1196 DFVDLYLR
+1196 FVDLYLR
-1204 LGMLSERITKL
+1204 LGMLSERIAKL
-1215 EERKAADGDNASQGL
+1215 EERKASEGEQVGQGL
-1230 EARFRALVETFYDIA
+1230 VARIRALVETFYDIA
-1245 SDVYDVGQDLSPA
+1245 SDVYDVGADLSPT
-1258 ETVGQLQLALVQ
+1258 ETVSLLQRRLVQ
-1270 KHGVLS
+1270 QHEVRS
-1276 KDAIERLTR
+1276 KDAVERLTR

-1350 AVAMQAGHRVLL
+1350 AVAMQAGHRILL
-1362 VGDHHQLPP
+1362 VGDHRQLPP
-1371 TFSEEVKDLI
+1371 TFSEEVKDSI
-1381 CQRFSVNDD
+1381 CQRFSVGED

-1404 EYGRKVGT
+1404 EYGGKVGT
-1412 TLLHQYRMAPDIGEL
+1412 TLLSQYRMAPDIGDV
-1427 VSSCFYQGKLETGRG
+1427 VSTCFYNGKLETGRG
-1442 APPEYYDLLPE
+1442 VPPKYYELLPD
-1453 PLAHQVTWVDT
+1453 HFSNQVTWIDT
-1464 SPLGERAYEQVS
+1464 SPLGERGFEQVS
-1476 DNGEDKWNMT
+1476 EGGEDKWNMA
-1486 EARIVMNLL
+1486 EARVVMNLL
-1495 RQIVESEEFMTFL
+1495 RQIIESDDFMAAL
-1508 KEDLQPQEPP
+1508 KNDLQPQEPP

-1524 YGKQRQVIDQLKA
+1524 YGKQRQIIDQLKA
-1537 EATWLGDARRL
+1537 EATWLGEARRL

-1569 VRNNVRQSSG
+1569 VRNNPQHAPG
-1579 FLSSPNRIN
+1579 FLNSPNRVN

-1602 ATKMWGGKNINQ
+1602 ATKMWTGRNLNL
-1614 PLGWALTKIRSQ
+1614 PLGRALTKIRSL
-1626 AEAGRASVLSA
+1626 AETGRACILSA
-1637 KQYMGN
+1637 KQFQGN